1 MGDPPKPLRF
11 LTFPFPVVGF
21 RTTRER
27 PQPPFDPL
35 PADAAPPNRVL
46 DLPFPEPD
54 EVAPLPSSTGPVTP
68 DPAPPPEKHFNY
80 YSYFSE
86 IEAAFTAH
94 RGKPYHMSP
103 LDWALVESWQKAGI
117 PLPVVLRGIA
127 QACEAHARKMSRQPK
142 GRPRPVRSLGYCQS
156 FVEDAFTAYRASQVG
171 AASPP
176 AAATAP
182 ETGGMSRA
190 RVAAFLETAAAAL
203 AAAHQQ
209 LSTRIRPDAP
219 HAHLGALLPTVV
231 AQLRTLS
238 GQVQGETLLH
248 LEAVEMT
255 LSELEDRLLAAL
267 QADVPP
273 EVQAEAAQAATAAL
287 KVHRKGMAAAVYAQ
301 THANYVARQ
310 LRERYGVPRLSLFYL
325 EDD

>member
-11 LTFPFPVVGF
+11 LTFPFPVLSF
-21 RTTRER
+21 RTAGEC
-27 PQPPFDPL
+27 PQPPATPL
-35 PADAAPPNRVL
+35 PADAPPPNVAL

-54 EVAPLPSSTGPVTP
+54 EVAPLPSPTGMVTP
-68 DPAPPPEKHFNY
+68 DPSPPPEKHFNY

-103 LDWALVESWQKAGI
+103 LDWTLVESWQKAGI
-117 PLPVVLRGIA
+117 PLPVVLRAIA
-127 QACEAHARKMSRQPK
+127 QACEAHARKTARQPK
-142 GRPRPVRSLGYCQS
+142 GRPRPVRSLGYCQP

-171 AASPP
+171 AAAPP
-176 AAATAP
+176 AAAAS

-190 RVAAFLETAAAAL
+190 KVAAFLETAATAL

-209 LSTRIRPDAP
+209 LSTLIRPDAP
-219 HAHLGALLPTVV
+219 HTQLGALLPTVV

-238 GQVQGETLLH
+238 GQVQGEAPLH

-287 KVHRKGMAAAVYAQ
+287 RAHRKGMAAAVYAQ
-301 THANYVARQ
+301 THANYLARQ

-325 EDD
+325 EGD

>member
-1 MGDPPKPLRF
+1 MGDPPKPPRF
-11 LTFPFPVVGF
+11 LTFPFPVLGF
-21 RTTRER
+21 RTTREC
-27 PQPPFDPL
+27 PQPPPDPL
-35 PADAAPPNRVL
+35 PADAPPPNVAL

-54 EVAPLPSSTGPVTP
+54 EVAPLPSPTGPVTP
-68 DPAPPPEKHFNY
+68 DPTPPPEKHFNY

-127 QACEAHARKMSRQPK
+127 QACEAHARDMARQPK
-142 GRPRPVRSLGYCQS
+142 GRPRPMRSLGACQS
-156 FVEDAFTAYRASQVG
+156 FVEHAFTAYRASQVG

-176 AAATAP
+176 AAAAS

-190 RVAAFLETAAAAL
+190 KVAAFLETAAAAL
-203 AAAHQQ
+203 AAAQQQ

-219 HAHLGALLPTVV
+219 HAQLGALLPTVV

-238 GQVQGETLLH
+238 GQVQGEAPLH

-255 LSELEDRLLAAL
+255 LSELEDRLFAAL

-287 KVHRKGMAAAVYAQ
+287 RAHRKGMAAAVYAQ

-325 EDD
+325 EGD

>member
-1 MGDPPKPLRF
+1 MGDPPKPPRF
-11 LTFPFPVVGF
+11 LTFPFPVLGF

-27 PQPPFDPL
+27 PQPPCDSL
-35 PADAAPPNRVL
+35 PADAPPPNRVL

-54 EVAPLPSSTGPVTP
+54 EVAPLPSSTGPVTS
-68 DPAPPPEKHFNY
+68 DPAPPPEKHFNH

-142 GRPRPVRSLGYCQS
+142 GHPRPVRSLGYCQP
-156 FVEDAFTAYRASQVG
+156 FVEDVFTAYRASQVG
-171 AASPP
+171 AAAPP
-176 AAATAP
+176 VAAS

-190 RVAAFLETAAAAL
+190 KVAAFLETAAAML
-203 AAAHQQ
+203 TAAHQQ
-209 LSTRIRPDAP
+209 LSTLVRPDAP
-219 HAHLGALLPTVV
+219 HAQLGALLPTVV

-238 GQVQGETLLH
+238 GQVQGEAPLH
-248 LEAVEMT
+248 LEAVEIT
-255 LSELEDRLLAAL
+255 LSELEDRLFAAL

-287 KVHRKGMAAAVYAQ
+287 RTHRKGMAAAVYAQ

-325 EDD
+325 EGD

>member
-1 MGDPPKPLRF
+1 MGDPSKPPRF
-11 LTFPFPVVGF
+11 LTFPFPALSF
-21 RTTRER
+21 RTTGER
-27 PQPPFDPL
+27 PQPPATPL
-35 PADAAPPNRVL
+35 PADAPPPNVAL

-54 EVAPLPSSTGPVTP
+54 EVAPLPSPTSAVTP

-94 RGKPYHMSP
+94 RGKPYHLSP

-117 PLPVVLRGIA
+117 PLPVVLRAIA
-127 QACEAHARKMSRQPK
+127 QACEAHARKTARQPK
-142 GRPRPVRSLGYCQS
+142 GRPRPVRSLSYCQS

-176 AAATAP
+176 AAAP

-190 RVAAFLETAAAAL
+190 KVAAFLETAAAAL
-203 AAAHQQ
+203 AAAQQQ

-219 HAHLGALLPTVV
+219 HAQLGALLPTVV
-231 AQLRTLS
+231 AQLRRLS
-238 GQVQGETLLH
+238 GQVQGEAPLH

-273 EVQAEAAQAATAAL
+273 EVQAEAAHVATAAL
-287 KVHRKGMAAAVYAQ
+287 KAHRRDMSAAVYAQ

-310 LRERYGVPRLSLFYL
+310 LRQCYGLPRLSLFYL
-325 EDD
+325 EGD

>member
-156 FVEDAFTAYRASQVG
+156 FVEHAFTAYRDSQVG
-171 AASPP
+171 AASPS
-176 AAATAP
+176 ATAAP

-209 LSTRIRPDAP
+209 LSARIRPDAP

-325 EDD
+325 EGD